1 MSNAK
6 HGKGTTLKLGINTVA
21 ELTNIGGINIT
32 GESIDVTTLSSTD
45 EYREFI
51 GGFKDG
57 GEVTLSGFFYP
68 GDTNGQFAM
77 KTALDDS
84 TLDAYTITFPTSM
97 GATWA
102 FNGIVTAWGSPGA
115 DTGGA
120 ILFEATI
127 KISGKPVLG
136 LTASGGLTALV
147 LTGLGGTLS
156 PTFANSTYY
165 YTFSGVSA
173 TSVTVTA
180 TAASHTIKLYID
192 EVYSADLTSGSA
204 SSAIPLTLNVGK
216 KITLVVY
223 ESGKTPLTY
232 EVIAVKTT

>member
-6 HGKGTTLKLGINTVA
+6 HGKGTTLKLGVNTIA
-21 ELTNIGGINIT
+21 ELTNIGGIKIT

-102 FNGIVTAWGSPGA
+102 FNGNVTAWGSPGA

-136 LTASGGLTALV
+136 LTESGGLTALV
-147 LTGLGGTLS
+147 LTGVGGTLS

-180 TAASHTIKLYID
+180 TAASHTIKMYLD
-192 EVYSADLTSGSA
+192 GVYSADLTSGSA
-204 SSAIPLTLNVGK
+204 SSAISLTLNVGK
-216 KITLVVY
+216 KITLVAY

-232 EVIAVKTT
+232 EIIAVKTT